1 MVFLLRKFEF
11 LRSFWQFSKDKK
23 KLASKLWY
31 VLLSVLYWFLSFPLF
46 LKLWIW
52 WYRKKKWF
60 ELAPWDL
67 WDFYHVKVKFNTQRS
82 IESFLKKT
90 DGYKNDTR
98 FSVPFSFIFKR
109 LGLWNMDPPNKCGQ
123 QMKQSWA
130 ARPSSSR
137 SHFNIK
143 FSKKQKNMRGKI
155 CISKTTDCVG
165 LEDGDR
171 PKWLYCFCRRCLS
184 GHHTQI
190 QSTSIFRYADKNL
203 FIKIDRRLSS
213 VSYFFFRGGTPAKR
227 KWHFSLRG

>member
-1 MVFLLRKFEF
+1 M
-11 LRSFWQFSKDKK
+11 
-23 KLASKLWY
+23 
-31 VLLSVLYWFLSFPLF
+31 
-46 LKLWIW
+46 
-52 WYRKKKWF
+52 
-60 ELAPWDL
+60 APWDL

-82 IESFLKKT
+82 IESLKK
-90 DGYKNDTR
+90 KNGWLQKWYE
-98 FSVPFSFIFKR
+98 IFGAIFFHFQT
-109 LGLWNMDPPNKCGQ
+109 LGAVEYGPPNKCGQ

-137 SHFNIK
+137 IHLNIK

-155 CISKTTDCVG
+155 CISKTTGCVG